1 MRRSTFAF
9 ALPAAPGQ
17 NAPIDMV
24 PDSVQ
29 EFMNDDGDEEMDVS
43 DDEYEPTPEELEAEA
58 QEEPCMMRDADRWDR
73 FFTFNTDAQ
82 KSYTSDTD
90 AYREA
95 RAVDYFNNSM
105 ACSRDILELKP
116 TSESWVFH
124 VSTFIVPRQ
133 IVALGEPAK
142 RGCDAGESFGAMVK
156 DIIKKLTCRRRVRT
170 KSDIS
175 AHNANR
181 AAGTTVGHE
190 SRRSRKAKSSSAS
203 ADAQFARGYC
213 MERRMRLTLGASSI
227 A

>member
-1 MRRSTFAF
+1 
-9 ALPAAPGQ
+9 
-17 NAPIDMV
+17 
-24 PDSVQ
+24 
-29 EFMNDDGDEEMDVS
+29 
-43 DDEYEPTPEELEAEA
+43 
-58 QEEPCMMRDADRWDR
+58 MMRDADRWDR
-73 FFTFNTDAQ
+73 FFKFNTDAQ

-170 KSDIS
+170 KSDIA

-181 AAGTTVGHE
+181 AAGTRAWKSTFKKGYIE
-190 SRRSRKAKSSSAS
+190 QCFSRCAVRQGLLHGEENAPYLGREQHRLKNKGLKREKKQDVERPVAPTIRSLLSSVSE
-203 ADAQFARGYC
+203 D
-213 MERRMRLTLGASSI
+213 
-227 A
+227 